1 MIVHGR
7 KFYVPSLLL
16 LVTVLL
22 AACQIGPGEYGA
34 AKAET
39 MATSRVNVHLFS
51 DSEVA
56 IDGATSAL
64 NRRADGIDLVLNTT
78 GLTPGDA
85 YTVWWL
91 IFNNPA
97 DCADIPCSSADL
109 SNPRTMGM
117 VAYATGGIA
126 NEQGEGHFVATL
138 AVGDTSNALDNG
150 DGFPLELIETTLGL
164 VDPQRAEIHAVIRT
178 HGAAHPDPIEQL
190 TTFGGGCNPACANV
204 QAAFHSP
211 QALAQN

>member
-97 DCADIPCSSADL
+97 DCALSDLPSHDRTQSPTIELLRNRSGGYISWADN
-109 SNPRTMGM
+109 SK
-117 VAYATGGIA
+117 
-126 NEQGEGHFVATL
+126 
-138 AVGDTSNALDNG
+138 
-150 DGFPLELIETTLGL
+150 
-164 VDPQRAEIHAVIRT
+164 
-178 HGAAHPDPIEQL
+178 
-190 TTFGGGCNPACANV
+190 
-204 QAAFHSP
+204 
-211 QALAQN
+211 